1 MHDLGAA
8 LRLPHVSKVRVH
20 CTPIGEVV
28 KHAVHEIAEAAVGE
42 RLIVEDNQQRG
53 DQIAHALHVTN
64 ILMFP
69 YICGY
74 HIAQLVQILIGEIP
88 IVSIAALHI
97 LLDSV

>member
-1 MHDLGAA
+1 M
-8 LRLPHVSKVRVH
+8 RVH
-20 CTPIGEVV
+20 CTAIGEVV
-28 KHAVHEIAEAAVGE
+28 EHAVHEIAEAAVGE
-42 RLIVEDNQQRG
+42 RLVVEDNQEWG

-74 HIAQLVQILIGEIP
+74 HIAQLVQVLIGEIP

-97 LLDSV
+97 LLNAV